1 VNERPDILH
10 IQSGFSA
17 RRDWVMI
24 PLFRKHCGKVVLTA
38 HNVLPHEERE
48 RKAAGMGFALG
59 RIYRSCDGIVAHSRR
74 SKEEIGSVFDVEGRR
89 VAVIPHGNYVLFS
102 DMAEPGGIRGE
113 LRTPREEGLRV
124 VLFFGH
130 MRAYKGIDV
139 LLRAFS
145 RVRRKRDDV
154 LLILAGKGQGNLVAE
169 YERIIAQEGL
179 ADSVVMKSGYLR
191 EHEMRD
197 LFAGASLTVFPYRES
212 DGSGAVQLAYA
223 FAKPV
228 VATRVGVLPDIV
240 EEGVNGYL
248 VPPEEPE
255 ALADAILRF
264 LALSPADAQKMGS
277 MSRLLAERLYSWEE
291 IARSTLD
298 FYRSLASRRP

>member
-1 VNERPDILH
+1 
-10 IQSGFSA
+10 
-17 RRDWVMI
+17 
-24 PLFRKHCGKVVLTA
+24 
-38 HNVLPHEERE
+38 
-48 RKAAGMGFALG
+48 
-59 RIYRSCDGIVAHSRR
+59 
-74 SKEEIGSVFDVEGRR
+74 
-89 VAVIPHGNYVLFS
+89 
-102 DMAEPGGIRGE
+102 
-113 LRTPREEGLRV
+113 
-124 VLFFGH
+124 
-130 MRAYKGIDV
+130 MRAYKGIDI

-191 EHEMRD
+191 EDEMRD